1 MTSFAETASSF
12 IADRSDAAERRL
24 AWSLFESLGLPS
36 PSDEVWR
43 YAPLGDLDL
52 NRFEVAASPQRGPD
66 SAFAAQLCERAGL
79 VVRVVDGFGVS
90 VGEATTGVSVEFLG
104 SQSSLNGE
112 SFLQRYEGDT
122 FALLNVALAPGTTVI
137 RVEAGVDVSEPIVVL
152 NESSASASFSRTQIV
167 VGRGASVTVVEYF
180 EGGKDGL
187 VVPVSEY
194 LVEDNASL

>member
-52 NRFEVAASPQRGPD
+52 NRFEVVGSPRQGPD
-66 SAFAAQLCERAGL
+66 SPFAAQLCERAGL
-79 VVRVVDGFGVS
+79 VVRVVDGYGIS
-90 VGEATTGVSVEFLG
+90 AGESTAGVSVEFLG

-112 SFLQRYEGDT
+112 GFLQRYEGDT
-122 FALLNVALAPGTTVI
+122 FALLNVASLPARRSFELRPASTLP
-137 RVEAGVDVSEPIVVL
+137 SP
-152 NESSASASFSRTQIV
+152 SSS
-167 VGRGASVTVVEYF
+167 
-180 EGGKDGL
+180 
-187 VVPVSEY
+187 
-194 LVEDNASL
+194 